1 MTRTVGS
8 TRCSRTRVFLIVTLQ
23 TNMQEKYHAIEDE
36 VRKAPEELSQDR
48 WSKEWRDRFSV
59 RSGIKD
65 LGDRLEGATDLPNRQ
80 RVMELAKQLLSLVPP
95 ITKNIEWNDEWRR
108 KFARGLDPASPK
120 ADQYYNDPRIRS

>member
-1 MTRTVGS
+1 MVSGRFRETAGEF
-8 TRCSRTRVFLIVTLQ
+8 RCRRFQ
-23 TNMQEKYHAIEDE
+23 NHAD
-36 VRKAPEELSQDR
+36 
-48 WSKEWRDRFSV
+48 
-59 RSGIKD
+59 SGIKD
-65 LGDRLEGATDLPNRQ
+65 LGDRLERATDLPNRQ